1 MFLLK
6 KNPLF
11 YRVFLLGFF
20 IFFYYYRAVDY
31 SINDRLKEA
40 RIALNLSQK
49 AFSKG
54 IFLKSGGYY
63 GDIETHRNEVNER
76 IIELVSSIYGVNKVW
91 LRTGKGQMFD
101 KKIDSQLEEMTVLFN
116 QLNTHFKGYVLAQI
130 KQLIKLQNIKVE

>member
-1 MFLLK
+1 M
-6 KNPLF
+6 
-11 YRVFLLGFF
+11 
-20 IFFYYYRAVDY
+20 DY

-40 RIALNLSQK
+40 RLALNLSQR

-91 LRTGKGQMFD
+91 LKTGKGQMFD
-101 KKIDSQLEEMTVLFN
+101 KKIDNQLEEMTILFN
-116 QLNTHFKGYVLAQI
+116 QLNTHFKGFVLTQI
-130 KQLIKLQNIKVE
+130 KQLMKLQDIKEKE

>member
-1 MFLLK
+1 MKPISFEY
-6 KNPLF
+6 F
-11 YRVFLLGFF
+11 YRA
-20 IFFYYYRAVDY
+20 IY
-31 SINDRLKEA
+31 SINDRLKKA
-40 RIALNLSQK
+40 RLALNLSQR

-91 LRTGKGQMFD
+91 LRTGKGRMFD

-116 QLNTHFKGYVLAQI
+116 QLNSHFKGYVLAQI
-130 KQLIKLQNIKVE
+130 KQLLKLQNIKEKE